1 MHRIRIVKGD
11 LTRENVD
18 AIVNAANSALRG
30 GGGVDGAVH
39 RAAGP
44 GLLAE
49 CVERYPNG
57 CATGQARITTGHD
70 LPARHVIHTVG
81 PVWQGGAAGEPGLL
95 ASCYRSVIAIAEE
108 HGLTSLS
115 FPAISCGIYGYPWP
129 EAAKIALS
137 EMARE
142 SNIEDLRIVL
152 FSNDIHKVFT
162 TVLKELQSD

>member
-142 SNIEDLRIVL
+142 SHIEDLRIVL

-162 TVLKELQSD
+162 TVLEELQSD